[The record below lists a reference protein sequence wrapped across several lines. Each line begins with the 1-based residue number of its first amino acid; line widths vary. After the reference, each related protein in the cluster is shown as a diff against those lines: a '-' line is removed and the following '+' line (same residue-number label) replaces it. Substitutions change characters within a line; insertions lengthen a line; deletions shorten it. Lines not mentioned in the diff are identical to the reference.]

1 MKITD
6 SQPAKAPT
14 SPEMQRPVKQ
24 LSIIQFGAM
33 PPPPKKK
40 SAPPSG
46 DEYAPAAEQV
56 SENPETQSEQPTQS
70 AGENPSGKR
79 DC

>member
-6 SQPAKAPT
+6 SQPAKA
-14 SPEMQRPVKQ
+14 PEMQRPVKQ